1 MVINYIGKMVR
12 RIPIPFHENKVL
24 LGLFLLERPVDSI
37 LELWRAEASRVKPN
51 DMGFALGGSLIGLRA
66 RQSTT
71 CARVS
76 RRFAS
81 VVKSSLLG
89 FEDSL
94 ITEATICRTIF
105 E

>member
-66 RQSTT
+66 R
-71 CARVS
+71 
-76 RRFAS
+76 
-81 VVKSSLLG
+81 
-89 FEDSL
+89 
-94 ITEATICRTIF
+94 
-105 E
+105 